1 MCRCVLRFFPVNS
14 AVTGKAVQTGHS
26 SAAVTHHRPPF
37 RFRAEAEPV
46 SGLPGAKA
54 GARRAKRA
62 SNNGEVASDKI
73 PGGASR

>member
-1 MCRCVLRFFPVNS
+1 MCCAVLRFFPVNS

-37 RFRAEAEPV
+37 RFRAEAEPIGQPV
-46 SGLPGAKA
+46 KA

-62 SNNGEVASDKI
+62 SRK
-73 PGGASR
+73 